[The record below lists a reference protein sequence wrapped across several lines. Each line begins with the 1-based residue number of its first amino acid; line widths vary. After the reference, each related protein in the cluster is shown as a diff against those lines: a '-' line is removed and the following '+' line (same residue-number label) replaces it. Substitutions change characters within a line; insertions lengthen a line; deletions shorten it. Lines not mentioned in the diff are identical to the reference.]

1 MTSFKEWCQAATTQR
16 KVHGWATILWIGLTI
31 PGVLWWKY
39 SIPFLV
45 FVSIYANIAGHWS
58 SWQAVKVEVK
68 QEEMDNAEAQMPE
81 V

>member
-1 MTSFKEWCQAATTQR
+1 MWL
-16 KVHGWATILWIGLTI
+16 VIVI

-45 FVSIYANIAGHWS
+45 FVSIYANVAGHWS

-68 QEEMDNAEAQMPE
+68 QEEAEQEMKDE
-81 V
+81 ERDT

>member
-1 MTSFKEWCQAATTQR
+1 
-16 KVHGWATILWIGLTI
+16 VIVI

-45 FVSIYANIAGHWS
+45 FVSIYANVAGHWS

-68 QEEMDNAEAQMPE
+68 QEEAEQEMKDE
-81 V
+81 ERDT